1 MKITIRTSATA
12 SPADPDDGLRT
23 CGAGRRGRGR
33 PPAACATA
41 GSAPTTW
48 AWTPGPPGPRR
59 YRGGP
64 VPAYPGRI
72 LRTALHSH
80 LGLHQ
85 PSHRLAVHTGGLRDM
100 GTGSVTGGGLLFPRS
115 AAERITEWLRWLGV
129 LRTVRV
135 HHTSSLS
142 GFRAWPPDTA
152 SRDAIARRHC
162 ACRIERRVYIR
173 RRAAPDRLATHPSGA
188 STDHAARSAHRT
200 GSVLRLRR
208 GSGLLPSSALLRGP
222 LGPFLGQQLGGPF
235 GGQVST
241 LSALRSEALSP
252 RR

>member
-1 MKITIRTSATA
+1 
-12 SPADPDDGLRT
+12 
-23 CGAGRRGRGR
+23 RRQQRGPGR
-33 PPAACATA
+33 PDQ
-41 GSAPTTW
+41 
-48 AWTPGPPGPRR
+48 PGPRR

-64 VPAYPGRI
+64 VARLPGRI

-85 PSHRLAVHTGGLRDM
+85 PSHRLAVHTGGLRDI

-162 ACRIERRVYIR
+162 ACRIERRVYISV
-173 RRAAPDRLATHPSGA
+173 AAPDRLATHPSGA
-188 STDHAARSAHRT
+188 STDHAARSAYRT
-200 GSVLRLRR
+200 GISPSTSPRQR
-208 GSGLLPSSALLRGP
+208 SSSEQCPSSRAPWPVSRPTARRHVRG
-222 LGPFLGQQLGGPF
+222 
-235 GGQVST
+235 
-241 LSALRSEALSP
+241 
-252 RR
+252 